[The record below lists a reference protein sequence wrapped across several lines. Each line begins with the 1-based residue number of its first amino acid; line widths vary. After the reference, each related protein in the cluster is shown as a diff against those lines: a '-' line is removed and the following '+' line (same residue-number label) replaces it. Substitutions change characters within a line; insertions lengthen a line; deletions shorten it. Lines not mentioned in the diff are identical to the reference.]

1 MVLPPWKAWVMK
13 QTTASLIAIADN
25 PENLPGISLGFEAE
39 QREEIYQA
47 CCRIRDAFRGE

>member
-1 MVLPPWKAWVMK
+1 MK